1 MFRPKI
7 IDTLKKYS
15 KKRLIN
21 DTLSGISVSV
31 VALPLSIAIAVAS
44 GVGPERGIY
53 TSVIAGFIIALL
65 GGSNVNVSGPTAAF
79 ITVVAGIVATDGV
92 DGLIIATIMAGV
104 ILILMGVLKLGS
116 LVKYIPMT
124 ITTGFSAG
132 LSIAI
137 IIGQIKNFFGLTLD
151 GSPIEG
157 IDKLYAIIKAL
168 GTFNYQSF
176 IVGAMSLIIMIIL
189 PRMTKKIPPSIIV
202 IVLGSLAVW
211 ALGLNVLTVGDLYN
225 FSGVFPAPKMPD
237 LTMDKIISLIPASF
251 TIAMLAAL
259 ESMLSCVISDGII
272 NDKSNSNTELVALG
286 IGNIAS
292 GLFGGIPATGAIAR
306 TSINIKNGGRSPISA
321 MVHSIVIL
329 LVMLLFIPLAYA
341 IPMPT
346 IAAILFV
353 IAFNMADWKR
363 FIHICKTATHAETI
377 ILIVTFILTVAFNL
391 ITAIA
396 AGLILTA
403 FLFLKEMADSANVRP
418 WTGAGSKVIPDGS
431 AIYELNGPMFFAAT
445 DKLLDIESE
454 ESGISV
460 IILRASNMTLLDIEA
475 IRNIEKMVDECKK
488 NGVTIIISH
497 IKDQPLR
504 AMQKVGLINK
514 IGSEN
519 FCNSIDEAI
528 LRAEEIIEEK
538 KADTEEQ
545 KPKKRDLIKK

>member
-21 DTLSGISVSV
+21 DTLSGLSVSV

-157 IDKLYAIIKAL
+157 IDRLDAIIKAL

-176 IVGAMSLIIMIIL
+176 IVGAVSLIIMILL

-329 LVMLLFIPLAYA
+329 LIMLLFIPLAYA

-377 ILIVTFILTVAFNL
+377 ILIVTFILTVVFNL

-504 AMQKVGLINK
+504 AMQKVGLMDK

-538 KADTEEQ
+538 KADIEEQ
-545 KPKKRDLIKK
+545 NPKKRDLIKK

>member
-7 IDTLKKYS
+7 IDALKKYS

-21 DTLSGISVSV
+21 DTLSGLSVSI

-157 IDKLYAIIKAL
+157 IDRLDAIIKAL

-176 IVGAMSLIIMIIL
+176 IVGAVSLIIMILL
-189 PRMTKKIPPSIIV
+189 PKLTKKIPPSIIV

-211 ALGLNVLTVGDLYN
+211 ALGLNVLTVGDMYN

-377 ILIVTFILTVAFNL
+377 ILIVTFILTVVFNL

-504 AMQKVGLINK
+504 AMQKVGLMDK

-538 KADTEEQ
+538 KADIEEQ
-545 KPKKRDLIKK
+545 NPKKRDLIKK

>member
-1 MFRPKI
+1 MPFRPKLFEI
-7 IDTLKKYS
+7 RKKYS
-15 KKRLIN
+15 KKRLIS
-21 DTLSGISVSV
+21 DAISGLSVAI

-53 TSVIAGFIIALL
+53 TSIFAGFIIAML

-79 ITVVAGIVATDGV
+79 VTVVAGIVAADGV
-92 DGLIIATIMAGV
+92 DGLIIATIMAGI
-104 ILILMGVLKLGS
+104 ILIIMGFLKLGS

-132 LSIAI
+132 LSVAI
-137 IIGQIKNFFGLTLD
+137 IIGQIKNFFGLTLE

-157 IDKLYAIIKAL
+157 IDKLNAIFRAL

-176 IVGAMSLIIMIIL
+176 IVGAISLIIMIFL
-189 PRMTKKIPPSIIV
+189 PRLTKKIPPSIIV
-202 IVLGSLAVW
+202 LVIGSFAVW
-211 ALGLNVLTVGDLYN
+211 VFGLDVLTVGDLYH
-225 FSGVFPAPKMPD
+225 FSGVFPTPRLPD
-237 LTMDKIISLIPASF
+237 LTMDRVISLIPEAF

-286 IGNIAS
+286 LGNIAS

-306 TSINIKNGGRSPISA
+306 TSINIKNGGRSPIAA
-321 MVHSIVIL
+321 MIHSVIL
-329 LVMLLFIPLAYA
+329 LLAMLIFIPLAYA
-341 IPMPT
+341 IPMPV
-346 IAAILFV
+346 IAAVLFV

-391 ITAIA
+391 VTAITAA
-396 AGLILTA
+396 LILTA
-403 FLFLKEMADSANVRP
+403 FLFLKEMADLSNVRP
-418 WTGAGSKVIPDGS
+418 WTGAGSKVIPKGS

-454 ESGISV
+454 EGGISV
-460 IILRASNMTLLDIEA
+460 IILRASNMPLLDIEA
-475 IRNIEKMVDECKK
+475 LRNIERLVDECEK
-488 NGVTIIISH
+488 NGVTVIISH

-504 AMQKVGLINK
+504 AMQKVGLVEK

-519 FCNSIDEAI
+519 FCASIDEAI
-528 LRAEEIIEEK
+528 ARAEKILEKADPKKEEK
-538 KADTEEQ
+538 SDF
-545 KPKKRDLIKK
+545 